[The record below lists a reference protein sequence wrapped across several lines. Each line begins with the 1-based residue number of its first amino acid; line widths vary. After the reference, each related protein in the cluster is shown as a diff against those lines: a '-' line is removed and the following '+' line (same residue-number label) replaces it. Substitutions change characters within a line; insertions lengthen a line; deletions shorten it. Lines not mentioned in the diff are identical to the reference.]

1 MAGRLARIGWVL
13 GIAAVGVTVTLG
25 ARHERAASAPAVQAT
40 APSPQTT
47 ELASPE
53 VLRVAPRD
61 LTRTVRFSGSTLPAT
76 RQRIDAEVAGRLREV
91 RVDVGDHVEQGAL
104 LALVDTDQLQ
114 STLGAREA
122 TLEAREAQRRLAQ
135 TTLDRARRLGTAGI
149 SSEASLLSAEA
160 DLLNLDAQV
169 RALQADVADAQRALE
184 DSHIVAP
191 FDGAILSRS
200 VEPGQSVAVGAAMFE
215 MVDPDTMEIDA
226 LVPASRIAEVRIGQG
241 ARIRIEGLSGDEL
254 QATVARIA
262 PGTVEGTRAVR
273 VFLSLGEGTPALR
286 GGMFA
291 TGEIELERFP
301 DVIALPAGALR
312 RDGEGAFV
320 LKAESGRVLRQDVT
334 EGARFPEVD
343 LVEIR
348 SGVRE
353 GDVVVTA
360 PLPDLQPD
368 TAVTIADLS

>member
-226 LVPASRIAEVRIGQG
+226 LVPASRIAEVRIGQS

>member
-286 GGMFA
+286 GGMFS

>member
-226 LVPASRIAEVRIGQG
+226 LVPASRIAEVQIGQG

>member
-286 GGMFA
+286 SGMFA

-360 PLPDLQPD
+360 PLPDLRPD